1 MALLT
6 TPKCVW
12 PFLLLYGLF
21 LCWSSKTNELEEAV
35 DPRNLFMFTFSSWQ
49 TLLLQRK
56 TMPAQYAT
64 MWETPYIEQGIFTC
78 GWEHCVP
85 TPRTHQ
91 WSAHCMGDLIRLIL
105 HNVPF
110 LSSHI
115 LQSNNHKLL
124 QQIQNRKMFLPGQLL
139 TWSSRQGI
147 NWVHILQK
155 HK

>member
-1 MALLT
+1 M
-6 TPKCVW
+6 W
-12 PFLLLYGLF
+12 PFLFLYGLF
-21 LCWSSKTNELEEAV
+21 LCWNSKTNEFWEAI

-56 TMPAQYAT
+56 TVPAQYPT
-64 MWETPYIEQGIFTC
+64 MWATPCIEQGIS
-78 GWEHCVP
+78 CVHENTVSQVP
-85 TPRTHQ
+85 GHTN
-91 WSAHCMGDLIRLIL
+91 WSAHCMGDLISLIL
-105 HNVPF
+105 YNIPF

-124 QQIQNRKMFLPGQLL
+124 QQIQNRKMFPPRQLL

-155 HK
+155 HKQR